1 MERPKVKY
9 CQWQKGTLYFGIKG
23 KDGRTSYTALP
34 HPSHPDFASC
44 YEPLK
49 NAHEARKKAKK
60 EKVDTASGS
69 QRYYITGSFKAL
81 VHEAEKSRAYRDMA
95 QSTRENVDRYYRT
108 IIADWG
114 DKLVAELEPA
124 DVDRRIDEPDMASY
138 PGKTLNYLKY
148 LADLIDLGIRRGYRK
163 DKYNPA
169 RDAERPETGERL
181 PWPDDV
187 YERAIDRASDMIRL
201 AIQLGVYTGQRISD
215 CIRIERQELL
225 ACAAAG
231 EPMSLVQKKT
241 GVEVFIPIHPELAA
255 IVEAFPASPDAPTV
269 LYNRLGRPFPKPDQ
283 IQDRLKKLMLD
294 LGYFDE
300 VERAGEEKRDTRFKF
315 HGLRKLAACHL
326 VEAGATPHEV
336 SAICGMDI
344 QTVIHYTRGVAKRK
358 LSRGFSDRMNT
369 IKPGQERPDLR
380 LVA

>member
-1 MERPKVKY
+1 MERTKVKY
-9 CQWQKGTLYFGIKG
+9 CQWQKGTLYFAVKG
-23 KDGRTSYTALP
+23 SDGKTSYTPLP
-34 HPSHPDFASC
+34 NPRHPDFAAV
-44 YEPLK
+44 YGPLR

-60 EKVDTASGS
+60 QPETSGPN
-69 QRYYITGSFKAL
+69 RHYITNSFKAL
-81 VHEAEKSRAYRDMA
+81 VHEAEKSRAYREMA
-95 QSTRENVDRYYRT
+95 PSTRDNVDRYYRI

-114 DKLVAELEPA
+114 DKLVADLEPA
-124 DVDRRIDEPDMASY
+124 DVDRRIDQPDMAQF

-169 RDAERPETGERL
+169 RDAERPDTGERL

-187 YERAIDRASDMIRL
+187 FERAVDMSSDMLRL

-215 CIRIERQELL
+215 CIRIEREELL
-225 ACAAAG
+225 SCARAG
-231 EPMSLVQKKT
+231 EPMGLVQQKT
-241 GVEVFIPIHPELAA
+241 GVEVFIPIHPALAA
-255 IVEAFPASPDAPTV
+255 IVEGFPASPTAPTV

-283 IQDRLKKLMLD
+283 IQDRLKHLMLE
-294 LGYFDE
+294 LGYFDTITKG
-300 VERAGEEKRDTRFKF
+300 GEEKRETRYKF

-326 VEAGATPHEV
+326 AEVEATPHEI

-344 QTVIHYTRGVAKRK
+344 QTVVHYTRGVAKRK
-358 LSRGFSDRMNT
+358 LARGVSNRMST